1 MRENNIAAEKMT
13 RADVEASRGRIMAT
27 DDDVLQEQEWSAVYE
42 AIAGVLRKHGT
53 EDPYGKGDYW
63 ILDENWGPRQQKV
76 EFHNLRMLS
85 PPIIYALRDVLQAYA
100 DWEIVI
106 GIDVPGKENDW
117 PPMGLIVRDREIVDG
132 LQRSYLPPPLHDLAY
147 EGSGPIATLSPMHLV

>member
-1 MRENNIAAEKMT
+1 MSA
-13 RADVEASRGRIMAT
+13 
-27 DDDVLQEQEWSAVYE
+27 DDDVLQEQEWSALYE
-42 AIAGVLRKHGT
+42 AIAGVLRQYGT

-76 EFHNLRMLS
+76 EFHDLKMLS
-85 PPIIYALRDVLQAYA
+85 PPVIYMLQGVLQSYA

-117 PPMGLIVRDREIVDG
+117 PPMGLIVRDREIIDG
-132 LQRSYLPPPLHDLAY
+132 LQRSYLPPPLRNLVF
-147 EGSGPIATLSPMHLV
+147 EGSSPERIAISK